1 MSDENLDE
9 IFEFLNELKDDNT
22 ISKNVREKISN
33 IINVLS
39 EDSELSLRVNK
50 VMQNLDEISEDIS
63 LPSYTR
69 TQIWNIVTLLENII

>member
-1 MSDENLDE
+1 MSDGNLDE
-9 IFEFLNELKDDNT
+9 IFEYLNELKEDNT

-39 EDSELSLRVNK
+39 EESELSLRVNK

-69 TQIWNIVTLLENII
+69 TQIWNIVTLLENVI